1 MTMSKRAELGW
12 DDLADLGLDPSNPR
26 HDPGMQRRDIIAY
39 LVGNESVLGLAKDI
53 KDEGLSPLDVWGAIE
68 DPQGGYIVVEGNRRL
83 CALLLL
89 HDPSL
94 APNKQR
100 KSFEKLAE
108 EFDPDSLPDGLTIPL
123 AIFDSQAEADKWI
136 ERKHNGAG
144 GGTGIR
150 SWNATQKARHFK
162 ESDNELA
169 LALLQY
175 GLSKGWLTSKDSA
188 DVITTITRFMSS
200 PHVRRTGLGITTGV
214 RVGAFDI
221 SVSRDLFDR
230 RLSKL
235 IADIVKRE
243 NGATSRT
250 NAAQRKAYS
259 EAHLETILEEPT
271 DGEAENGDDG
281 DKSSGG
287 TDGGGTTTT
296 GGGGT
301 KGGTSSGGSKNG
313 GSTTHPDRRTNLVPE
328 AFSPSFESDRF
339 KRILVELK
347 LMTSKTP
354 VASAML
360 VRVFMESIV
369 VEYLERRN
377 GKKYSKEDKLHL
389 LVHAALEDIDAKRK
403 SGAVSL
409 SKAEAAALVV
419 LKNKVA
425 QGDYVYSAGY
435 LGTVAHGLAFPD
447 WPTLTSKWDEIEA
460 ILHYIASNA
469 EQTTESASAGGHN

>member
-1 MTMSKRAELGW
+1 MSKRVELGW
-12 DDLADLGLDPSNPR
+12 DDLGDLGLDPGNPR
-26 HDPGMQRRDIIAY
+26 HDPGMQRRDIISY

-68 DPQGGYIVVEGNRRL
+68 DPQGGYVVVEGNRRL

-94 APNKQR
+94 APSKQR
-100 KSFEKLAE
+100 KSFEKLAQD
-108 EFDPDSLPDGLTIPL
+108 FDSDSLPDGLTIPL
-123 AIFDSQAEADKWI
+123 AIFESRAEADKWI

-175 GLSKGWLTSKDSA
+175 ALSKGWLTSEASA
-188 DVITTITRFMSS
+188 DVLTTITRFMSS

-221 SVSRDLFDR
+221 SISRALFDR

-259 EAHLETILEEPT
+259 EAHLETIIEEPT
-271 DGEAENGDDG
+271 DGEAESGDDK
-281 DKSSGG
+281 DSGSG
-287 TDGGGTTTT
+287 STDGGETT
-296 GGGGT
+296 GGEGT
-301 KGGTSSGGSKNG
+301 KGGTSSGGSKPG

-328 AFSPSFESDRF
+328 AFSPSLESDRF

-347 LMTSKTP
+347 LMISKTP

-369 VEYLERRN
+369 VEYLEKRN
-377 GKKYSKEDKLHL
+377 GKKYSKEDKLHN
-389 LVHAALEDIDAKRK
+389 LVHAALEDIDARRK

-425 QGDYVYSAGY
+425 HGDYVYSAGY

-469 EQTTESASAGGHN
+469 EQAAEPSSTGGHD